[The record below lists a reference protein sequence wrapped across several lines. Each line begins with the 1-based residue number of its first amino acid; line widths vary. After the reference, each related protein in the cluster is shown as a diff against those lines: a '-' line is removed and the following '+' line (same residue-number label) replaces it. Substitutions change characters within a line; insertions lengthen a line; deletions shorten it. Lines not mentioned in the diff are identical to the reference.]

1 MRVLCDFGSAAD
13 WMQNYLEDQTA
24 LLVQSIQ
31 PLVNLIRSNPVSSPA
46 EEEQIYDYIQD
57 ISRAVDDTGNR
68 TYSAVN
74 QLSNPALK
82 KHAIPVI
89 EVLDDC
95 RQNMLAVDI
104 RDGGRDKIP
113 PLAFKTARALKVRC
127 LCFGNGDSCANK
139 VQELVLRVDRIESGE
154 LTVEQTLKTDI

>member
-1 MRVLCDFGSAAD
+1 
-13 WMQNYLEDQTA
+13 
-24 LLVQSIQ
+24 
-31 PLVNLIRSNPVSSPA
+31 VSSPA

-68 TYSAVN
+68 TYNAVN

-95 RQNMLAVDI
+95 RQNMLAIDI

-113 PLAFKTARALKVRC
+113 PLAFKTARALK
-127 LCFGNGDSCANK
+127 
-139 VQELVLRVDRIESGE
+139 ELVLRVDRIESGE

>member
-1 MRVLCDFGSAAD
+1 
-13 WMQNYLEDQTA
+13 MQNYLEDQTA

-68 TYSAVN
+68 TYNAVN
-74 QLSNPALK
+74 QLNNPALK

-95 RQNMLAVDI
+95 RQNLLAIDI
-104 RDGGRDKIP
+104 RDGGRDKVP

-127 LCFGNGDSCANK
+127 GCFRINCAFTNDFAGTCSP
-139 VQELVLRVDRIESGE
+139 RRSH
-154 LTVEQTLKTDI
+154 

>member
-1 MRVLCDFGSAAD
+1 
-13 WMQNYLEDQTA
+13 
-24 LLVQSIQ
+24 
-31 PLVNLIRSNPVSSPA
+31 VSSPA

-68 TYSAVN
+68 TYNAVN

-82 KHAIPVI
+82 KHALPVI

-95 RQNMLAVDI
+95 RQNMLAIDI

-113 PLAFKTARALKVRC
+113 PLAFKTARALK
-127 LCFGNGDSCANK
+127 
-139 VQELVLRVDRIESGE
+139 ELVLRVDRIESGE